1 MTANPLAP
9 DLQPTDDVN
18 SFASGVWPDALEREG
33 DTATL
38 RQLPLTSLAAEFGT
52 PLLVVD
58 EVQVR
63 DRARTTRETFE
74 RAFDD
79 VAVYYAG
86 KALLTV
92 DVAKWMHEEGL
103 RVDVCSLGEFTVAMR
118 AGVPASNLGFHGNNK
133 SDTELQT
140 AIEAG
145 IGSIVLDSAEEID
158 RVARFASE
166 AGVVQPVRLR
176 VSIGV
181 HASTHEYLATSH
193 EDQKFGVATAD
204 VPDLVDRIRALPSLN
219 LLGLHTHIGSQI
231 VASDGFI
238 EAAKRMLG
246 LHARLVADQ
255 PVPEL
260 NLGGGFGISYTAGEP
275 DIDLA
280 AFAEELAE
288 AVTAECESLGIDRP
302 KLCFEPG
309 RSIVGT
315 AGITLY
321 EVGTVKPVT
330 VDGGERLYVSVDG
343 GMSDNARPALY
354 EAQYSARI
362 VSRASDAQPVVS
374 RVVGMHCESGDIVVD
389 AEWLPEDI
397 GRGDL
402 LAVAATGAY
411 CHSLSSNYNM
421 TPRPGI
427 VAVDDEGARLIVRPE
442 SLQDLLARD
451 VGADAPE
458 NVSKENS

>member
-1 MTANPLAP
+1 MTSLAP
-9 DLQPTDDVN
+9 HLLPVDNANDL
-18 SFASGVWPDALEREG
+18 AEGVWPDALERDG
-33 DTATL
+33 DDVAL
-38 RQLPLTSLAAEFGT
+38 RGLPLTSLASQFGT
-52 PLLVVD
+52 PLMLID
-58 EVQVR
+58 ETQAR
-63 DRARTTRETFE
+63 HRARTTREIFE
-74 RAFDD
+74 RAFGD

-92 DVAKWMHEEGL
+92 DVARWMYEEGL
-103 RVDVCSLGEFTVAMR
+103 RVDVCSLGEFTVAIR
-118 AGVPASNLGFHGNNK
+118 AGVPAASLGFHGNNK
-133 SDTELQT
+133 SDAELHAAVT
-140 AIEAG
+140 AG

-158 RVARFASE
+158 RVAAFAAE
-166 AGVVQPVRLR
+166 ADTVQAVRLR

-193 EDQKFGVATAD
+193 EDQKFGVAATD
-204 VPDLVDRIRALPSLN
+204 VPELVKRIQSHPNLN

-246 LHARLVADQ
+246 LHAALVQTQ

-260 NLGGGFGISYTAGEP
+260 NLGGGFGISYTSGEP
-275 DIDLA
+275 EIDLA
-280 AFAEELAE
+280 SFAEELA
-288 AVTAECESLGIDRP
+288 AAIAAECASLGIAQP

-321 EVGTVKPVT
+321 EVGTVKPVS

-362 VSRASDAQPVVS
+362 VSRASDAEPVVS

-389 AEWLPEDI
+389 AEWLPADI

-427 VAVDDEGARLIVRPE
+427 VAVNDEGARLIVRPE
-442 SLQDLLARD
+442 TIEDLLARD
-451 VGADAPE
+451 VAADEPE
-458 NVSKENS
+458 NASKENL